1 MTDANAGLGGAFDSY
16 SVQGKVFINLSLWV
30 LRVCVCVCV
39 CVCMCVRDGRGLKT
53 SQQRTD
59 YFNKDCAVLS
69 RSVVSN
75 SLQSHGL

>member
-39 CVCMCVRDGRGLKT
+39 CVCVRWKGLKDI
-53 SQQRTD
+53 SAENRLFQ
-59 YFNKDCAVLS
+59 
-69 RSVVSN
+69 
-75 SLQSHGL
+75 

>member
-39 CVCMCVRDGRGLKT
+39 CVCEMEG
-53 SQQRTD
+53 
-59 YFNKDCAVLS
+59 A
-69 RSVVSN
+69 
-75 SLQSHGL
+75 